1 MSLKEYWIGDLVRI
15 ISTDQIGS
23 FAGEDASGKAIINYN
38 DERILVLPT
47 DLELYIEPEP
57 VIELV
62 NLEPEPSKGFQTFQ
76 KQKQISH
83 VIDLHYNV
91 LAPDRFRINQ
101 HENILE
107 FQIQKCKE
115 FIEFSLQR
123 RVNYI
128 QIIHGKGQG
137 ILKAEVEK
145 LLAGFD
151 RVRFSH
157 VTPDGGGLEVFLK

>member
-1 MSLKEYWIGDLVRI
+1 MSLNDYWIGDHVRVV
-15 ISTDQIGS
+15 SKDLIGRY
-23 FAGEDASGKAIINYN
+23 AGEDASGKALVNYN
-38 DERILVLPT
+38 NEIIIVNAD
-47 DLELYIEPEP
+47 DLELYVEPEP
-57 VIELV
+57 VIELLDID
-62 NLEPEPSKGFQTFQ
+62 LEPVKGIQPLQ
-76 KQKQISH
+76 KQKLISH

-91 LAPDRFRINQ
+91 LAPERYQGNP

-123 RVNYI
+123 RVGYI

-145 LLAGFD
+145 LLRSFD
-151 RVRFSH
+151 QVRFSH
-157 VTPDGGGLEVFLK
+157 NTPDGGGLEVFLK

>member
-1 MSLKEYWIGDLVRI
+1 MSLKDYWIGDQLRV
-15 ISTDQIGS
+15 ISKDLIGQ
-23 FAGEDASGKAIINYN
+23 FVGEDASGKALLNYN
-38 DERILVLPT
+38 NEIILVSAD
-47 DLELYIEPEP
+47 DLELYAEPEP
-57 VIELV
+57 FIELV
-62 NLEPEPSKGFQTFQ
+62 NLESEPVKGFQPLQ
-76 KQKQISH
+76 KQKAISH

-91 LAPDRFRINQ
+91 LAPERYQGNP

-123 RVNYI
+123 RVGYI

-145 LLAGFD
+145 LLRSFD
-151 RVRFSH
+151 QVRFSH
-157 VTPDGGGLEVFLK
+157 NTPDGGGLEVFLK